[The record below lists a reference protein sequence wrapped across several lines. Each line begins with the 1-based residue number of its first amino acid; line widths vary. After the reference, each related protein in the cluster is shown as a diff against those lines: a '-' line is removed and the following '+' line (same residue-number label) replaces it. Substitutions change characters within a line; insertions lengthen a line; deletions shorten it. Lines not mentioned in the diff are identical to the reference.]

1 MSSLTQP
8 DPVTIAEAIESLLK
22 DGVPVRFTAYDGSS
36 AGPVDASVGLHLK
49 NERGLSSIMTSPGD
63 LGLARAYVRGDPDLI
78 GSHTRKPNAPRSRLM
93 SHPRSRRP
101 SPLQGGHQ

>member
-49 NERGLSSIMTSPGD
+49 NERGLSYLRTAPGD
-63 LGLARAYVRGDPDLI
+63 LGMAPAYVRADVDLI
-78 GSHTRKPNAPRSRLM
+78 ARPPGPPHPARCVLM
-93 SHPRSRRP
+93 SHLHIGRTSRR
-101 SPLQGGHQ
+101 GRV